1 MDQAMGNENPG
12 RAALTYLTRGWA
24 AIPIEPGGKR
34 PLVRWE
40 PYQREPPSEPE
51 IEHWFRQWPEANVG
65 IVTGAVS
72 GLVVLD
78 VDPRHGGEESLR
90 DLERRFGPLSETLEA
105 QTGGGGRHLYFA
117 HPGGEL
123 RNRVGLAP
131 GLDLRGDGGLVVAPP
146 SLHPSGRRYAWTQD
160 PDALPPAPLPPWL
173 EALARDQTGRSGH
186 PAQYWGALI
195 TEGVDEGRRNDT
207 IASLTGH
214 LLWHGVDPEVARE
227 LLRCWNQVRCRPPL
241 DEAEVLRTV
250 ESITRT
256 HFRHHG
262 GRGEA

>member
-1 MDQAMGNENPG
+1 MNKENSG
-12 RAALTYLTRGWA
+12 RAALAYLARGWA
-24 AIPIEPGGKR
+24 AIPIEPEGKR

-40 PYQREPPSEPE
+40 AYQHDPPSEQD

-78 VDPRHGGEESLR
+78 VDPQHGGEESLR
-90 DLERRFGPLSETLEA
+90 DLERRFGPLAETLEA
-105 QTGGGGRHLYFA
+105 RTGGGGRHLYFG

-146 SLHPSGRRYAWTQD
+146 SLHASGRCYAWRQGHD
-160 PDALPPAPLPPWL
+160 PDAPAPAPLPPWL
-173 EALARDQTGRSGH
+173 EALARDQATRLGH
-186 PAQYWGALI
+186 PARYWHALA
-195 TEGVDEGRRNDT
+195 TEGVVEGRRNST
-207 IASLTGH
+207 VASLTGH
-214 LLWHGVDPEVARE
+214 LLWHGVDPEVALE

-241 DEAEVLRTV
+241 DDKEVQRTV

-256 HFRHHG
+256 HFRRHKG
-262 GRGEA
+262 DVET